1 MVRFNGVF
9 GGAPLG
15 LLARFSDK
23 ERELLVALP
32 YRAGLWLS
40 RCDDTGGA
48 DSDEAEINALRSI
61 IISFAEDFLKSE
73 FVEEIMKE
81 TVSRRDCWPEWEKDT
96 DGVPDECTKAVE
108 MVAAQLEEKN
118 TTAFKRNL
126 IQIAMT
132 VALAYRE
139 LDEGM
144 ALIEKMKI
152 YLRYYRQRLLAA
164 VKNQQIL
171 SLDEYLNISRAE
183 HAALSQLSAALRMEY
198 KEGLPPQ
205 APATA
210 AEG

>member
-1 MVRFNGVF
+1 M
-9 GGAPLG
+9 G
-15 LLARFSDK
+15 LLAKFSD
-23 ERELLVALP
+23 RDQELLVALP

-48 DSDEAEINALRSI
+48 KSDETEINALRSI
-61 IISFAEDFLKSE
+61 IISFSEDFLKSE
-73 FVEEIMKE
+73 FVEEIMRE
-81 TVSRRDCWPEWEKDT
+81 TVNRRDRWPEWEKNT

-108 MVAAQLEEKN
+108 MVAAQLEEKD

-126 IQIAMT
+126 MQIAMT

-139 LDEGM
+139 FEEGLPLM
-144 ALIEKMKI
+144 DKLKI
-152 YLRYYRQRLLAA
+152 YTRYYRQRLLASI
-164 VKNQQIL
+164 KGEQIL

-198 KEGLPPQ
+198 REGLPPQ
-205 APATA
+205 VPASAA